1 MGQTV
6 YTENDSANFLYVLYQ
21 GECVVKKNI
30 DFNNMKEE
38 EDYFNKNDNNKNK
51 IYNDKN
57 LKTLFRVGA
66 GCVLGLETII
76 PNSNY
81 LTNLI
86 ASHDFTILYKMK
98 LSELKKF
105 SFEPKFLEPMLKIQ
119 IQLIEESIKKEENT
133 FKLKNSLQNKFNLR
147 FGNVNYIVTEFAESV
162 LNEIKNKKEHDKK
175 YKTKLEGSQTLTK
188 IEVIKNVEKSKIKNI
203 NYKTPEKLI
212 DSLKYEPN
220 IYDLIQED
228 EFVPKFS
235 NIKEPKSKSINPPT
249 YDINEYID
257 DVINKNF
264 FEDIFH

>member
-1 MGQTV
+1 M
-6 YTENDSANFLYVLYQ
+6 SS
-21 GECVVKKNI
+21 
-30 DFNNMKEE
+30 
-38 EDYFNKNDNNKNK
+38 
-51 IYNDKN
+51 IYSNVN
-57 LKTLFRVGA
+57 Y
-66 GCVLGLETII
+66 
-76 PNSNY
+76 NSNY
-81 LTNLI
+81 ESKN
-86 ASHDFTILYKMK
+86 YKIPPDNNVLDSIDK
-98 LSELKKF
+98 R
-105 SFEPKFLEPMLKIQ
+105 LEMLEKQKEEIQ
-119 IQLIEESIKKEENT
+119 RKYGINEATLNSININDIRIKKV
-133 FKLKNSLQNKFNLR
+133 NKP
-147 FGNVNYIVTEFAESV
+147 
-162 LNEIKNKKEHDKK
+162 
-175 YKTKLEGSQTLTK
+175 KLEGSQTLTK

>member
-1 MGQTV
+1 MSSI
-6 YTENDSANFLYVLYQ
+6 YS
-21 GECVVKKNI
+21 
-30 DFNNMKEE
+30 
-38 EDYFNKNDNNKNK
+38 NDN
-51 IYNDKN
+51 
-57 LKTLFRVGA
+57 F
-66 GCVLGLETII
+66 
-76 PNSNY
+76 NSNY
-81 LTNLI
+81 ESKN
-86 ASHDFTILYKMK
+86 YKIPPDNNVLDSIDK
-98 LSELKKF
+98 R
-105 SFEPKFLEPMLKIQ
+105 LEMLEKQKEEIQ
-119 IQLIEESIKKEENT
+119 RKYGINEATLNSININDIRIKKI
-133 FKLKNSLQNKFNLR
+133 NKP
-147 FGNVNYIVTEFAESV
+147 
-162 LNEIKNKKEHDKK
+162 
-175 YKTKLEGSQTLTK
+175 KLEGSQALTK